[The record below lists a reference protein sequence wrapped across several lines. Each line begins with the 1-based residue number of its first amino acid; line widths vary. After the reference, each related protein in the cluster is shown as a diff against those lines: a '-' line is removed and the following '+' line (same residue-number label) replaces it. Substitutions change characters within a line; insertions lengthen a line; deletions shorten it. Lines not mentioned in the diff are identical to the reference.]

1 MKKAIIAIAAAVC
14 VLAILV
20 VCAIVFKPEE
30 KEETPAQTM
39 ETLEPGYYEEE
50 EITFPSIPITQ

>member
-50 EITFPSIPITQ
+50 EVTFPKISVAQ

>member
-14 VLAILV
+14 VLALLI

-30 KEETPAQTM
+30 KEETPVQTV
-39 ETLEPGYYEEE
+39 ETLEPGYVETEEV
-50 EITFPSIPITQ
+50 TFPKIPITQ